1 LVAAVLLHR
10 RAPRQRRTH
19 QIQIRTFP
27 PLTSL
32 DLTVNNQAKFRLAGK
47 QCCQLSREGYCLFGG
62 AMRTTILLRVW
73 FIVSFCCIAS
83 WPSVGQTNAPAAHA
97 GLEFIRVSQDGR
109 HFVFSNSGLNFT
121 PWGFNYDH
129 DRAGRLLET
138 YWKEEWDTVAHDFEE
153 MKILGA
159 NTVRIHLQVSRFM
172 KSAQEPDQESL
183 RQLARLLRVAEGT
196 GLHLDVTG
204 LGCYDKK
211 DVPPWYNDLNE
222 AQRWDVQ
229 ARFWEAVAGMCSNS
243 PAVFCYDLMNEPL
256 LSEDKKNRDW
266 TPGAFGDRYYMQRL
280 TLDFAGRSQKQIAK
294 AWVDKLVT
302 AVRKRDPRHLIT
314 IGEVPWALDFPGAEP
329 LFQSKDV
336 GRNLDFV
343 SLHFYPRTG
352 QVNQALKALRVYNAG
367 KPIIIEEMFPMNCPV
382 EDLDQFI
389 DRSKP
394 MAAGWISFYWGKT
407 IAEYKQ
413 KTDSIPEA
421 MMLGWLEYFV
431 KKTPDILGPGAA
443 QAARPRNQ

>member
-1 LVAAVLLHR
+1 MSKS
-10 RAPRQRRTH
+10 
-19 QIQIRTFP
+19 F
-27 PLTSL
+27 
-32 DLTVNNQAKFRLAGK
+32 
-47 QCCQLSREGYCLFGG
+47 
-62 AMRTTILLRVW
+62 TTILSGVC
-73 FIVSFCCIAS
+73 FMVSFCCIVSSPA
-83 WPSVGQTNAPAAHA
+83 VGQTNAPAARA
-97 GLEFIRVSQDGR
+97 GLEFIRVSNDGR
-109 HFVFSNSGLNFT
+109 GFAFAASGLKFT

-138 YWKEEWDTVAHDFEE
+138 YWKEEWDVVPHDFEE
-153 MKILGA
+153 MKKLGA

-172 KSAQEPDQESL
+172 KSAQEPNPESL
-183 RQLARLLRVAEGT
+183 QQLARLLLVAERT
-196 GLHLDVTG
+196 GRYLDVTG

-211 DVPPWYNDLNE
+211 DVPQWYNDLNE
-222 AQRWDVQ
+222 TQRWDVQ
-229 ARFWEAVAGMCSNS
+229 ARFWEAVAGTCSNS

-256 LSEDKKNRDW
+256 LSEDKINRDW
-266 TPGAFGDRYYMQRL
+266 TPGAFGDRYFMQRL

-302 AVRKRDPRHLIT
+302 AVRKQDPRHLIT
-314 IGEVPWALDFPGAEP
+314 IGEDPWALGVKP

-352 QVNQALKALRVYNAG
+352 QLKQALKALRVYNVG
-367 KPIIIEEMFPMNCPV
+367 KPIIIEEMFPMSCSV

-394 MAAGWISFYWGKT
+394 MAAGWIGFYWGKT

-431 KKTPDILGPGAA
+431 KKTPDILGPDAQ
-443 QAARPRNQ
+443 QAAKPRNQ